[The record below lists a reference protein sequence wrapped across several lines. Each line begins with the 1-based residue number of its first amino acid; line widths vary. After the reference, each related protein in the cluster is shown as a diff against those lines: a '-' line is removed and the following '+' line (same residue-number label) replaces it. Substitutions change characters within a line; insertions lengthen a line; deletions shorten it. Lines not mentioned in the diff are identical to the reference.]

1 MANYNANINITV
13 AGASRLN
20 AVTASVEKLNQLS
33 QNLKPINLIA
43 PGAGKLGD
51 SIRQA
56 LKPVNDFARA
66 VENGNKRISNTFA
79 GAIGQANT
87 FRTVLENVKVAAGGY
102 EKQVAS
108 VKLYA
113 NALAEAEKQ
122 ATRLSRAQNDL
133 LRTSKGLQPQAVRD
147 AEYYGRINR
156 VQSGR
161 FKQRQEALRL
171 QELED
176 ARTSG
181 QIGRRTR
188 IGGAVSG
195 SIIGGAFPLL
205 FGQGAGAAAGGAVG
219 GLVGGLAGPGGSFAG
234 SLLGTL
240 LGDIASKGQQIKELG
255 ADIGFSAEQTIK
267 LQEAFKLAGQDA
279 EKFTAAV
286 QNIRGL
292 GLSIEDQADAINLV
306 SQLTE
311 TYGGRIDKVTSAF
324 ANAVESG
331 KVTQATLNQLTN
343 EGITVQDA
351 LAQKYGVSRSA
362 ILQMAKDGTISVQ
375 ALVDVLVN
383 MGNTGVSETTKT
395 KSGFDRLKTSV
406 EALGSALAALGNA
419 LVGIFQGPF
428 NFILE
433 SLALITKTAAES
445 INIISDLLKFSNP
458 TKLET
463 TAAIQA
469 GRMPRGGKQSVV
481 DVIGQQRLSALEQKA
496 GPGFLGLGTNVP
508 KVLELLKQEPE
519 FQATR
524 TKIGKIEVPSQLPP
538 SGGGGGGKSASDR
551 AAEQAAREAARV
563 AGVIQDQKF
572 IAEQLEVQLRFAN
585 EIFEAEQK
593 GDAIRVLNLK
603 TLEQQVLA
611 QNDIAKAVREEAD
624 PAAKLAIA
632 AAGRVKLQAIT
643 NKGVQEVIALQAQ
656 QEKNFDT
663 IIADLELEL
672 KLKTATTEQAREQLR
687 LEAERAKLEEQ
698 LKGLPQPQIDQITAL
713 QAQVAAPLTDA
724 QNIEQRIGTL
734 KDEVAELTNIGNIA
748 ITVADGIG
756 VAFSQAFQGLI
767 SGSMS
772 AEEALGS
779 FFKSVGDMFVSMA
792 AEIIA
797 KQMTMIILQ
806 TILKALGAVGGG
818 GGGFAPLDNAG
829 ATNFSFNPGSMLEGP
844 GFMPRAGGG
853 PTAAGTPY
861 LVGERGPELF
871 VPGSNGGVMSNN
883 DLRSAMNSQ
892 GSGAA
897 GSPVLNMSFE
907 STTIG
912 GVEYVSRDQLE
923 QAMAE
928 TRRAASRDGAQR
940 GMTMTLDRIQN
951 SSSTRRRIGV

>member
-1 MANYNANINITV
+1 VSKYSADIEIAVRGGQQLDRTIKTLNRLNNSINVVTRNAKLLEGKGFNVASIENYSRAVSKAERAVRKAAEGTNQERQAITALVSAMELENKARERKNILIAREIANQRRVIATANAGVGMQGPAIPAFMRTGPSSPIRGSRALPGSPAALA
-13 AGASRLN
+13 AGATGGRPARGGGGGGRL
-20 AVTASVEKLNQLS
+20 
-33 QNLKPINLIA
+33 
-43 PGAGKLGD
+43 G
-51 SIRQA
+51 
-56 LKPVNDFARA
+56 
-66 VENGNKRISNTFA
+66 
-79 GAIGQANT
+79 GAI
-87 FRTVLENVKVAAGGY
+87 
-102 EKQVAS
+102 
-108 VKLYA
+108 
-113 NALAEAEKQ
+113 
-122 ATRLSRAQNDL
+122 
-133 LRTSKGLQPQAVRD
+133 
-147 AEYYGRINR
+147 
-156 VQSGR
+156 
-161 FKQRQEALRL
+161 
-171 QELED
+171 
-176 ARTSG
+176 
-181 QIGRRTR
+181 
-188 IGGAVSG
+188 SG
-195 SIIGGAFPLL
+195 SIIGGSFPLL

-519 FQATR
+519 FKATR

-551 AAEQAAREAARV
+551 AAEEAAREAARV
-563 AGVIQDQKF
+563 AELVRARQLATIELQRQAVFSREIAQAEMDKDPILVRQRQGQQELMRLGIQTA
-572 IAEQLEVQLRFAN
+572 AELEKEKN
-585 EIFEAEQK
+585 SM
-593 GDAIRVLNLK
+593 
-603 TLEQQVLA
+603 A
-611 QNDIAKAVREEAD
+611 Q
-624 PAAKLAIA
+624 LAIA
-632 AAGRVKLQAIT
+632 REAQAKRALILLGIELDVA
-643 NKGVQEVIALQAQ
+643 KIEQERA
-656 QEKNFDT
+656 KNFED
-663 IIADLELEL
+663 IIADLDFEL
-672 KLKTATTEQAREQLR
+672 KLKQATTEEAREQLR
-687 LEAERAKLEEQ
+687 LENELRK
-698 LKGLPQPQIDQITAL
+698 LKGQGFTDEQMAQITGRQIQL
-713 QAQVAAPLTDA
+713 AAPDTAA
-724 QNIEQRIGTL
+724 QTIEQRIGKL

-818 GGGFAPLDNAG
+818 GGGGGGNS
-829 ATNFSFNPGSMLEGP
+829 ATALGSNPNVAAYSSTGIGDI
-844 GFMPRAGGG
+844 GIGTFGRAGGG

-892 GSGAA
+892 GGGGA

>member
-1 MANYNANINITV
+1 MSKYSADIEIAVRGGQQLDRTIKTLNRLNNSINVVTRNAKLLEGRGFNVASIENYSRAVSKAERAVRKAAEGTNQERQAITALVSAMELENKARERKNILIAREIANQRRVIATANAGVGMQGPAIPAFMRTGPSSPIRGSRAIPGSPAALA
-13 AGASRLN
+13 AGATTGRGGGGGGGGRL
-20 AVTASVEKLNQLS
+20 
-33 QNLKPINLIA
+33 
-43 PGAGKLGD
+43 G
-51 SIRQA
+51 
-56 LKPVNDFARA
+56 
-66 VENGNKRISNTFA
+66 
-79 GAIGQANT
+79 GAI
-87 FRTVLENVKVAAGGY
+87 
-102 EKQVAS
+102 
-108 VKLYA
+108 
-113 NALAEAEKQ
+113 
-122 ATRLSRAQNDL
+122 
-133 LRTSKGLQPQAVRD
+133 
-147 AEYYGRINR
+147 
-156 VQSGR
+156 
-161 FKQRQEALRL
+161 
-171 QELED
+171 
-176 ARTSG
+176 
-181 QIGRRTR
+181 
-188 IGGAVSG
+188 SG

-362 ILQMAKDGTISVQ
+362 ILQMAKDGQISVQ

-395 KSGFDRLKTSV
+395 KSSFDRLKTSV

-496 GPGFLGLGTNVP
+496 GPGFLGLGTDVP

-519 FQATR
+519 FKATK

-551 AAEQAAREAARV
+551 AAEDAAREAARV
-563 AGVIQDQKF
+563 A
-572 IAEQLEVQLRFAN
+572 
-585 EIFEAEQK
+585 
-593 GDAIRVLNLK
+593 AI
-603 TLEQQVLA
+603 
-611 QNDIAKAVREEAD
+611 VRERQLATVELQRQAVFSREIAQAEMDKD
-624 PAAKLAIA
+624 PILARQRQGQQELMRLGIQTAAELEKEQNSMAQLAIA
-632 AAGRVKLQAIT
+632 REAQAKKALIMLGIELDVA
-643 NKGVQEVIALQAQ
+643 KIEQERT
-656 QEKNFDT
+656 KNFDD
-663 IIADLELEL
+663 IIADLDFEL
-672 KLKTATTEQAREQLR
+672 KLKQATTEEAREQLR
-687 LEAERAKLEEQ
+687 LENELRKLQGQGFTDEQ
-698 LKGLPQPQIDQITAL
+698 VGQITAKKMQL
-713 QAQVAAPLTDA
+713 AAPQTEG
-724 QNIEQRIGTL
+724 QKIEDRIGTL
-734 KDEVAELTNIGNIA
+734 KDEMKDLTSISYQVTQAAEAIGS
-748 ITVADGIG
+748 
-756 VAFSQAFQGLI
+756 AFQQAFMGLVSGAMTGQQALAAFFQGVGDHFMDMASKMIAKLIEIYILETVLGFI
-767 SGSMS
+767 SGSIGGALSSGLSSGFSAGASSALPTDAGGWATSFATPLKFAEGGFVTGPTRAMVGEGGEPEYIIPASKMS
-772 AEEALGS
+772 AAM
-779 FFKSVGDMFVSMA
+779 KRY
-792 AEIIA
+792 
-797 KQMTMIILQ
+797 
-806 TILKALGAVGGG
+806 GGG
-818 GGGFAPLDNAG
+818 AR
-829 ATNFSFNPGSMLEGP
+829 GSAVIPTSGDTSE
-844 GFMPRAGGG
+844 AGGNA
-853 PTAAGTPY
+853 TAVNGAIDVRYT
-861 LVGERGPELF
+861 VERINSVDYVTADQFQQG
-871 VPGSNGGVMSNN
+871 MQQA
-883 DLRSAMNSQ
+883 AMQ
-892 GSGAA
+892 
-897 GSPVLNMSFE
+897 
-907 STTIG
+907 
-912 GVEYVSRDQLE
+912 
-923 QAMAE
+923 
-928 TRRAASRDGAQR
+928 GAQR
-940 GMTMTLDRIQN
+940 GEQMVLRKLQQ
-951 SSSTRRRIGV
+951 SPSTRRRVGVS